1 MMNRLTHRAAIAAS
15 AMAALMLAGCG
26 ERPQVID
33 YKQGKYQ
40 GKPDEPPYAAAPFN
54 GNKDMWERDI
64 RNRTQNQN
72 EYRRIGS

>member
-1 MMNRLTHRAAIAAS
+1 MINRLVALGIVAAFIAGLS
-15 AMAALMLAGCG
+15 ACG
-26 ERPQVID
+26 ERPQEIT

-54 GNKDMWERDI
+54 GNKELWERDI